1 MESSA
6 SPRRISL
13 LYGLAML
20 ISLVGLGD
28 AVYLTVHHL
37 TGRSVR
43 CTVSDGCSTV
53 LSSVYATLAG
63 IPIAAIGAAA
73 YFMAFSLATLAAFGY
88 DRARAWLAIIVAPM
102 LLSTLWLL
110 YLQAFVLRAYCD
122 FCLLSASMTL
132 VLTILVV
139 VDRMTGRQGHGEQA
153 T

>member
-1 MESSA
+1 MGSST
-6 SPRRISL
+6 SLRRISL

-37 TGRSVR
+37 TGQSVR
-43 CTVSDGCSTV
+43 CAVSSGCSAV
-53 LSSVYATLAG
+53 LSSAYATMAG
-63 IPIAAIGAAA
+63 IPLAAIGAAA

-88 DRARAWLAIIVAPM
+88 YQARPWLALVVAAM

-122 FCLLSASMTL
+122 FCLLSAAMTL
-132 VLTILVV
+132 GLTILVV
-139 VDRMTGRQGHGEQA
+139 VDRMTRQRK
-153 T
+153 

>member
-1 MESSA
+1 MESST

-43 CTVSDGCSTV
+43 CAVSDGCSAV
-53 LSSVYATLAG
+53 LSSAYATLAG

-88 DRARAWLAIIVAPM
+88 DRARAWLALIVAPM
-102 LLSTLWLL
+102 VLSTLWLL

-139 VDRMTGRQGHGEQA
+139 VDRMSGRQ
-153 T
+153 